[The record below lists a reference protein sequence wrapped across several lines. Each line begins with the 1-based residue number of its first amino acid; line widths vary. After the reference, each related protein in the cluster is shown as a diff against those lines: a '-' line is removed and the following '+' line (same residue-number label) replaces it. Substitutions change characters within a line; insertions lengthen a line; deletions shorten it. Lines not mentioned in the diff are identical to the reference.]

1 MAGKSGNSDR
11 PLDTL
16 LFDEAPQFDFFQAVR
31 LLERIYPG
39 RRAVGRDGPP
49 SREAVRF
56 RARTSLEFPASQ
68 IYDVS
73 RENPEASPETP
84 QMVIN
89 FMGLTGPTAVL
100 PTPYTE
106 LLVERVRYKDTALRD
121 FLDLFNHR
129 MASLFYRAWER
140 SRFPVAYE
148 RGGDNPFTDYLLNLV
163 GMGTHGLRNRI
174 GILDEGLLFYA
185 GLITQRPHS
194 ATAIELILSDYF
206 GVPASLRQFSGQ
218 WLDIDEASLTRV
230 GTANSEL
237 GVNAIV
243 GTRFWDQQSRFR
255 VRLGPLNFGE
265 FRAFLPT
272 GSAFEP
278 LANLVRLLAG
288 MEFDF
293 DIQLV
298 LKAIEV
304 PSCQLTTQG
313 PEIPMLGWT
322 TWLKTRPLKIDD
334 PQLVLAVKQ

>member
-1 MAGKSGNSDR
+1 MAGKSGNADR
-11 PLDTL
+11 PLDRF

-39 RRAVGRDGPP
+39 RTAVGRGGPP
-49 SREAVRF
+49 SQEAVRF
-56 RARTSLEFPASQ
+56 KARTSLEFPASQ

-73 RENPEASPETP
+73 RENPEGSPP

-89 FMGLTGPTAVL
+89 FIGLTGPSAVL

-106 LLVERVRYKDTALRD
+106 LLLERVRYKDTALRD

-148 RGGDNPFTDYLLNLV
+148 RGGDNPFTQYLLDLV
-163 GMGTHGLRNRI
+163 GMGTRGLRDRL
-174 GILDEGLLFYA
+174 GIRDEGLLFYA
-185 GLITQRPHS
+185 GLISQRPHS
-194 ATAIELILSDYF
+194 ATAIELVLGDYF
-206 GVPASLRQFSGQ
+206 GVPACLQQFAGQ
-218 WLDIDEASLTRV
+218 WLDVDEDSLTRV
-230 GTANSEL
+230 GNANSEL
-237 GVNAIV
+237 GVNVIV
-243 GTRFWDQQSRFR
+243 GTRFFDRQSRFR
-255 VRLGPLNFGE
+255 VRLGPLDFDR

-278 LANLVRLLAG
+278 VTKLVRWLAG

-313 PEIPMLGWT
+313 PEIPLLGWT
-322 TWLKTRPLKIDD
+322 TWLKTRPLRIDD

>member
-1 MAGKSGNSDR
+1 MAGKSGNPDR
-11 PLDTL
+11 PLDSL

-39 RRAVGRDGPP
+39 RRAVGREGPP
-49 SREAVRF
+49 SQEVVRF
-56 RARTSLEFPASQ
+56 RARPSLEFPASP

-73 RENPEASPETP
+73 RENPEGSPETP

-89 FMGLTGPTAVL
+89 FIGLTGPTGVL

-148 RGGDNPFTDYLLNLV
+148 RGGDNPFTQYLLDLV
-163 GMGTHGLRNRI
+163 GMGTRGLRERI
-174 GILDEGLLFYA
+174 GIQDEGLLFYA
-185 GLITQRPHS
+185 GLIAQRPHS
-194 ATAIELILSDYF
+194 ATAIELILGDYF
-206 GVPASLRQFSGQ
+206 GVPVCLQQFAGQ

-230 GTANSEL
+230 GNANSEL
-237 GVNAIV
+237 GVNVIV
-243 GTRFWDQQSRFR
+243 GTRFFDRQSRFR
-255 VRLGPLNFGE
+255 VRLGPLDFGQ

-278 LANLVRLLAG
+278 VTNLVRWLAG

-304 PSCQLTTQG
+304 PSCQLITQG